1 MFSKLDRT
9 VGTVRYCEER
19 EPARNGQ
26 MTAALA
32 PLPLVE
38 PISAHLDELIE
49 KSDLQ
54 RHVAPV
60 SGPAAEHR
68 SGSRGKSE
76 GVDLNKAPQEASL
89 LSDIAM
95 TR

>member
-76 GVDLNKAPQEASL
+76 GVASIKRRRRRDSFRTL
-89 LSDIAM
+89 L
-95 TR
+95 